1 MAIEEQEPQPALLSK
16 SKEPLKWAAS
26 ILLALVV
33 ACSGCGFFLTVGLVA
48 RGELTA
54 EVLGIEL
61 RLWAIREKKETGLG
75 LDRSHEVLQP
85 DRRCI
90 HHDVT
95 LLLWKPAL
103 DLQNIAY
110 DDCRKSSL
118 RASFDSHFGSADASL
133 SVRSGCSQ
141 HLCLGQRRCGAPVTL
156 SCYNQGST
164 WPR

>member
-1 MAIEEQEPQPALLSK
+1 MTEEEPQPKTASK
-16 SKEPLKWAAS
+16 RTEALKWLAS
-26 ILLALVV
+26 LLLALLV

-54 EVLGIEL
+54 KVLGIEL

-75 LDRSHEVLQP
+75 LDRSHEVQQP

-95 LLLWKPAL
+95 LLIWKPAL

-110 DDCRKSSL
+110 DDC
-118 RASFDSHFGSADASL
+118 G
-133 SVRSGCSQ
+133 
-141 HLCLGQRRCGAPVTL
+141 
-156 SCYNQGST
+156 
-164 WPR
+164 